1 MCSSLFNNLGL
12 PIKSVKWPFEPPTPL
27 YFHLDQILNIL
38 HGSLKWVTPQV
49 LISFDPVETL
59 ELELP
64 RWVTH
69 HLGGGVGVGRSR
81 KITHPFYLLCLFIKQ
96 PLLMFTK
103 CCVLDVDLL
112 MLYLARLMFVLVST
126 DEYYFKASSTNIED
140 LQELMD
146 AY

>member
-1 MCSSLFNNLGL
+1 
-12 PIKSVKWPFEPPTPL
+12 
-27 YFHLDQILNIL
+27 
-38 HGSLKWVTPQV
+38 
-49 LISFDPVETL
+49 
-59 ELELP
+59 
-64 RWVTH
+64 
-69 HLGGGVGVGRSR
+69 
-81 KITHPFYLLCLFIKQ
+81 
-96 PLLMFTK
+96 MFTK